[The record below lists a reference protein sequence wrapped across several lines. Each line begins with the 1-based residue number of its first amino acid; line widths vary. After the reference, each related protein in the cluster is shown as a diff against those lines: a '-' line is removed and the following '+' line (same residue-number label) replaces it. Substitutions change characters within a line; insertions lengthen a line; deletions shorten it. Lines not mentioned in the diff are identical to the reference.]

1 MTAVCWRSSTSYRW
15 AGIQLTAL
23 WPGMAAP
30 VVFLVNEW
38 RLTGTGA
45 LEVTSGEGC
54 PYVALLPT
62 AEPLV
67 LLAEQV
73 AA

>member
-1 MTAVCWRSSTSYRW
+1 MGGMRW
-15 AGIQLTAL
+15 NRPEEGCLAQLTAL
-23 WPGMAAP
+23 WSGMAAP

-38 RLTGTGA
+38 RISGSGT
-45 LEVTSGEGC
+45 LEVRSGEGC

-62 AEPLV
+62 AEPMV
-67 LLAEQV
+67 LLVEQV